1 MLEREPIVSLL
12 EKLPEQVMSLDALD
26 AEYKVAASIGLA
38 VANVYAVLAT
48 SRCLEGTIYRKHE
61 KALSIAG
68 AIGVTAINAIINY
81 NIWS

>member
-1 MLEREPIVSLL
+1 MKEMQPIVSLF
-12 EKLPEQVMSLDALD
+12 EKLPDQITSLEALD
-26 AEYKVAASIGLA
+26 AEYKVAASIGLV

-48 SRCLEGTIYRKHE
+48 SRSLEGTIYRKHE